1 MLTHDVARAPA
12 ASRLAGCVALCGA
25 VLSVAVHVWIR
36 SGVFV
41 PIRLP
46 ASVEYVWISATA
58 AGFVAILG
66 RRHTGG
72 LERQRLEGQPVV
84 SAGEQASLDDLS
96 GQRRAADRVAGRV
109 NRAGRRARGAA
120 AAQQAALMVD
130 ELGDCTL
137 CVASPYG
144 RVNAKQIQAAL
155 ETVDPIVA
163 HRYRPGGSRDYDEWL
178 SMPGQI
184 RAWYIE
190 ATGHEPATTDLGRHL
205 YQWREEHVPATEIRR
220 RIFVAAGKSR

>member
-1 MLTHDVARAPA
+1 
-12 ASRLAGCVALCGA
+12 
-25 VLSVAVHVWIR
+25 
-36 SGVFV
+36 
-41 PIRLP
+41 
-46 ASVEYVWISATA
+46 
-58 AGFVAILG
+58 
-66 RRHTGG
+66 
-72 LERQRLEGQPVV
+72 
-84 SAGEQASLDDLS
+84 
-96 GQRRAADRVAGRV
+96 
-109 NRAGRRARGAA
+109 GAA

-144 RVNAKQIQAAL
+144 RVNAKQITAAL

-163 HRYRPGGSRDYDEWL
+163 RRDRPGGRRDYDEWL